1 MSVIKLFV
9 CINVVIDTVKPL
21 ITKVLSLG
29 SIIYTDEYSIYNWL
43 NNSGYN
49 HRVVCHSSGSYAID
63 LDEDGI
69 NETHCNTMKGIW
81 SLLRQYLRQFR
92 GISKEKLKYYVH
104 FFEYSYNT
112 NKMDYTEEEIF
123 RDLIEIYT

>member
-1 MSVIKLFV
+1 
-9 CINVVIDTVKPL
+9 
-21 ITKVLSLG
+21 
-29 SIIYTDEYSIYNWL
+29 
-43 NNSGYN
+43 
-49 HRVVCHSSGSYAID
+49 
-63 LDEDGI
+63 
-69 NETHCNTMKGIW
+69 MKGIW